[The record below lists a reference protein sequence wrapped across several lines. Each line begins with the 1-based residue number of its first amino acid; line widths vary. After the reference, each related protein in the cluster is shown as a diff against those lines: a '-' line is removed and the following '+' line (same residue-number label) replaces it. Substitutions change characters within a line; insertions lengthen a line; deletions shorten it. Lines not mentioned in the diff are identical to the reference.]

1 MANGP
6 SSQVPSLPQRGGRK
20 TYSQMVN
27 EQLGLIQRQ
36 RAANFEQRIAQEQ
49 KNREFRTEQ
58 LQNIYDFDVSGL
70 ASGDAKL

>member
-1 MANGP
+1 
-6 SSQVPSLPQRGGRK
+6 
-20 TYSQMVN
+20 MVN
-27 EQLGLIQRQ
+27 EQIALIQQQ

-70 ASGDAKL
+70 AVGDAKALGEIQKELSKKRVQ